1 MEDASV
7 LSTVI
12 LPLTLTLIM
21 GSLGLSL
28 TVSDFK
34 RIFASPRGVMI
45 GLANLL
51 LISPLI
57 GFGVATVFDLEPAL
71 AVGVVLLASSPGGT
85 TANLLTHL
93 ARGDTALSVSMTA
106 LSSLAAVVTVP
117 TFLVL
122 AVDHF
127 DASVADDVNMAG
139 IVVRVFLITL
149 VPLGIGMAI
158 RARNELWAL
167 AQQER
172 VKKIGLVALILVAT
186 AITIDEFETVRE
198 NFADLALAAIT
209 FNLLAMGISFSIAR
223 LARLSGPQATAVAME
238 LGVHNTTLAIAT
250 GALIADVISIPA
262 AIYSG
267 LMYVTASIFARYMYK
282 RNAPEEAQAGS
293 SPATQ
298 PA

>member
-1 MEDASV
+1 MEDQSLLAAV
-7 LSTVI
+7 V
-12 LPLTLTLIM
+12 LPLTLTVIM
-21 GSLGLSL
+21 GGLGLSL
-28 TVSDFK
+28 TVDDFK
-34 RIFASPRGVMI
+34 RIFKSPRGVLI

-57 GFGVATVFDLEPAL
+57 GFGVAELYDLEPAL

-106 LSSLAAVVTVP
+106 LSSIAALVTVP
-117 TFLVL
+117 TFLALSV
-122 AVDHF
+122 AHF
-127 DASVADDVNMAG
+127 DASVADDVSMGG
-139 IVVRVFLITL
+139 IVARVFLITL
-149 VPLGIGMAI
+149 VPLAIGMAI
-158 RARNELWAL
+158 RARREQWAL

-172 VKKIGLVALILVAT
+172 VKRIGLAALILVAV

-209 FNLLAMGISFSIAR
+209 FNLLAMGISFTVAR
-223 LARLSGPQATAVAME
+223 AARLSGRQATAVAME
-238 LGVHNTTLAIAT
+238 LGVHNTTLAITT
-250 GALIADVISIPA
+250 GALIAEVVSVPA

-267 LMYVTASIFARYMYK
+267 LMYITAGLFARFMFK
-282 RNAPEEAQAGS
+282 RNADPDEEVAVA
-293 SPATQ
+293 AAQ